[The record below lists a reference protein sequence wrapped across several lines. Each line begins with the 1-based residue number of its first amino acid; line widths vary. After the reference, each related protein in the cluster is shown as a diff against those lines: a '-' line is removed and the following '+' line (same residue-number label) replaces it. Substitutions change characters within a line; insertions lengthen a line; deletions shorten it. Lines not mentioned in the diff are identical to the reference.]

1 MQSTFRQ
8 FRNLVAV
15 TLAGLFMAVAVQ
27 ASEIKDS
34 RAIVKPVKGDQYE
47 IGGYTFGK
55 AELFG
60 YISDLKETRKING
73 IVLKNGKRDDNTA
86 SEEQRHSIVSIGK
99 TLQLETFI
107 QEGKELAPLADES
120 APVDESMP
128 VKE

>member
-1 MQSTFRQ
+1 MQGTFQTLRS
-8 FRNLVAV
+8 LMAV
-15 TLAGLFMAVAVQ
+15 TLAGLFMAVAVH

-34 RAIVKPVKGDQYE
+34 RAIVKPVNGDQFE

-60 YISDLKETRKING
+60 YISDLKETEKITG

-86 SEEQRHSIVSIGK
+86 SDEQRHSIVSIGK

-107 QEGKELAPLADES
+107 QDGKELTPL
-120 APVDESMP
+120 VDE
-128 VKE
+128 

>member
-34 RAIVKPVKGDQYE
+34 RAIVKPIKGDQYE

-60 YISDLKETRKING
+60 
-73 IVLKNGKRDDNTA
+73 
-86 SEEQRHSIVSIGK
+86 
-99 TLQLETFI
+99 
-107 QEGKELAPLADES
+107 
-120 APVDESMP
+120 
-128 VKE
+128 